1 MITII
6 LADDHRIL
14 RQGVRVLLESE
25 PDFSILAEANNGPE
39 AIRMVELFHPDIL
52 VLDLIMP
59 GMSGLEVT
67 GVVRNRFPKTNIV
80 ILTMRDNEAYVIE
93 ALHAGAQGYVIKN
106 SSSEELAHTIR
117 EVAEGRCYLSPPL
130 SEEVIEAY
138 RKRASG

>member
-1 MITII
+1 
-6 LADDHRIL
+6 
-14 RQGVRVLLESE
+14 
-25 PDFSILAEANNGPE
+25 
-39 AIRMVELFHPDIL
+39 
-52 VLDLIMP
+52 
-59 GMSGLEVT
+59 MSGLEVT

-80 ILTMRDNEAYVIE
+80 ILTMHDNEAYVIE